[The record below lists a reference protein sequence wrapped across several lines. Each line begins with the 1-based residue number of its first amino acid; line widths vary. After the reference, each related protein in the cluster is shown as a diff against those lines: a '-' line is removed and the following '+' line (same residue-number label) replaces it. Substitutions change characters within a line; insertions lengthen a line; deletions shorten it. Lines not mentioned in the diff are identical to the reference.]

1 MSKRVRGRKAA
12 AGKVKQDTRN
22 AIVGAILFACLV
34 ALYVYTRWNTE
45 PQAPITGKAWVIDG
59 DTIVISDTH
68 IRLEGIDAPESGQTC
83 TDAQRKP
90 WACGRT
96 AASELRAHIRGQELT
111 CQPRALDKYKRVLA
125 VCTLSDGSDVNAW
138 LVQQG
143 WAVASGYAG
152 TYESEEAEA
161 KSAGRGIWAG
171 TFEAP
176 AQWRQDHKQ

>member
-1 MSKRVRGRKAA
+1 
-12 AGKVKQDTRN
+12 
-22 AIVGAILFACLV
+22 
-34 ALYVYTRWNTE
+34 
-45 PQAPITGKAWVIDG
+45 
-59 DTIVISDTH
+59 
-68 IRLEGIDAPESGQTC
+68 
-83 TDAQRKP
+83 
-90 WACGRT
+90 
-96 AASELRAHIRGQELT
+96 
-111 CQPRALDKYKRVLA
+111 VLA

>member
-45 PQAPITGKAWVIDG
+45 PQTSITGKAWVIDG

-68 IRLEGIDAPESGQTC
+68 IRLEGIDAPESDQSC
-83 TDAQRKP
+83 TDTKGKP
-90 WACGRT
+90 WPCGRT
-96 AASELRAHIRGQELT
+96 AASELRAHIKGQELT

-125 VCTLSDGSDVNAW
+125 VCALSERLRCKCLAGAARLGHRLW
-138 LVQQG
+138 LCRHLR
-143 WAVASGYAG
+143 
-152 TYESEEAEA
+152 
-161 KSAGRGIWAG
+161 GRGGTGEICEPRDLGRNFCVAIAMAG
-171 TFEAP
+171 S
-176 AQWRQDHKQ
+176 